1 MALGKILSEKLNKDQ
16 KILKKA
22 IYNIFGI
29 KSGNIFVYELAF
41 RHKSVAGEIKSGFKD
56 SYERLEFLGDAILG
70 LVVAEFLFKK
80 YPFKSEGFLT
90 NLRSKIVCGKFLTKI
105 SLKLGLDKH
114 ILIQNN
120 QNINIMLSA
129 QSDVLEAVLGAIF
142 IDKGY
147 EITRK
152 VIIERVINIH
162 IDIEELAET
171 ETNFKSRI
179 IEWAQREK
187 NDINF
192 LIKDVKSS
200 NNLKQYVIAI
210 VINGEEYPEAISNSI
225 KESEQLA
232 AQKAIEVLKL
242 HGKF

>member
-1 MALGKILSEKLNKDQ
+1 
-16 KILKKA
+16 
-22 IYNIFGI
+22 
-29 KSGNIFVYELAF
+29 
-41 RHKSVAGEIKSGFKD
+41 
-56 SYERLEFLGDAILG
+56 
-70 LVVAEFLFKK
+70 
-80 YPFKSEGFLT
+80 
-90 NLRSKIVCGKFLTKI
+90 VCGKFLTKI

-120 QNINIMLSA
+120 QNINTMLSA